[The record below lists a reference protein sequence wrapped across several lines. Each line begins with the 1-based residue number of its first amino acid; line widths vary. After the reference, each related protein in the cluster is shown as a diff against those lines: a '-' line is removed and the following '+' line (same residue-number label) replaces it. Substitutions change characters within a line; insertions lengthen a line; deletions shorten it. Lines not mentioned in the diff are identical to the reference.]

1 LLGSQ
6 RPHHL
11 DNRCGRPPE
20 IWGASWDRTF
30 EGGRRSTFPAHV
42 QLNRVIAEQRD
53 ILDQEPQ
60 DALALTRWRPW
71 IGPHSRQI
79 GDEALNPFAVGGP
92 ELGPIRLRRAC
103 ALVLER
109 RESGELLIPLL
120 LERIGDQPMFGPDE
134 HELTLGEL
142 GFFTSALDLRA
153 LQAIDLGL
161 APAELIEY
169 LQRYIERR
177 RRHGLEHDLAHGL
190 IEAGAGDDLT
200 RWRGGRDAPSAA
212 DVL

>member
-1 LLGSQ
+1 
-6 RPHHL
+6 
-11 DNRCGRPPE
+11 
-20 IWGASWDRTF
+20 
-30 EGGRRSTFPAHV
+30 V

-71 IGPHSRQI
+71 IVPHSRQI

-134 HELTLGEL
+134 HELALGEL

-161 APAELIEY
+161 APAGLIEY